1 MSRQQNILP
10 RRRSIR
16 LADYDYSTEGAYF
29 ITICTFH
36 NECTLG
42 EIEDGGIILSD
53 CGKIARREW
62 YKSAAMRPGVNID
75 EFIIMPNHLH
85 GIVIISHGE
94 HLAGGRRPP
103 LQNNDGDCRNAS
115 LNNSGMRPGA
125 SMDQGHPK
133 QALGAVIVGF
143 KAAVTSQVNLLHKTP
158 GRQLWQ
164 RNYYEHAIRSE

>member
-94 HLAGGRRPP
+94 HSAGGLRPP
-103 LQNNDGDCRNAS
+103 VFDADYAADSNTIHDRRFGPPNSIQVKSLVIAS
-115 LNNSGMRPGA
+115 LR
-125 SMDQGHPK
+125 DGH
-133 QALGAVIVGF
+133 ARL
-143 KAAVTSQVNLLHKTP
+143 AAAKSQQDLC
-158 GRQLWQ
+158 
-164 RNYYEHAIRSE
+164 